1 MHQTENKT
9 ATAAEPAKKNGL
21 RLPEIYCLGLGQVI
35 GAGII
40 TLVGPAIA
48 LTGYSAWLGYFLA
61 IILGFISILPI
72 VFVTGTVRLTGGF
85 YSLISG
91 FCGKRV
97 AGMYAFAQLTK
108 LLNISLFGVSLG
120 TYLHSMFPQL
130 NPTAVGFVFLTLFYI
145 LNLFGVN
152 LMAKIQKYMTWTLFA
167 TLLMFTISGFF
178 HFNNNVFDI
187 KDPNFMINGA
197 KGLIASMFLFVF
209 STSGYSCVM
218 NYGLSAEQP
227 TRDIPRAVI
236 LCGLS
241 LIILYCG
248 VAIAAAC
255 SVPMGQISGQPLT
268 VVALNNLP
276 GPLYMLFM
284 IGGPIMALMTTLNGV
299 MPSNCFPIMIACE
312 DNWLPKAL
320 GRKNKHGAP
329 WIIMTINYIFGIIP
343 ILLGFSITTIT
354 KNITLLSSMLSFMY
368 CYAYFKLPTRY
379 KDAWEKSRYHV
390 SNGIYYAIC
399 TVCVAAQIIIFY
411 KSAQSLTPAIA
422 AFSICATLI
431 CVIAG
436 ALRSRNP
443 NVKIRP
449 QVFDD

>member
-1 MHQTENKT
+1 MSQTTN
-9 ATAAEPAKKNGL
+9 AAPASAGPEKKRGL

-61 IILGFISILPI
+61 IILGFISILPV

-85 YSLISG
+85 YSL
-91 FCGKRV
+91 
-97 AGMYAFAQLTK
+97 
-108 LLNISLFGVSLG
+108 
-120 TYLHSMFPQL
+120 
-130 NPTAVGFVFLTLFYI
+130 
-145 LNLFGVN
+145 
-152 LMAKIQKYMTWTLFA
+152 
-167 TLLMFTISGFF
+167 ISGFF

-187 KDPNFMINGA
+187 KDPNFMIDGT
-197 KGLIASMFLFVF
+197 KGLVASMFLFVF
-209 STSGYSCVM
+209 STSGYSNVM
-218 NYGLSAEQP
+218 NYGLSAEHP

-241 LIILYCG
+241 LIVLYCG
-248 VAIAAAC
+248 VSVAAAC
-255 SVPMGQISGQPLT
+255 SVPMDQIAGQPLT
-268 VVALNNLP
+268 LVAQHNLP
-276 GPLYMLFM
+276 GPLYVLFM
-284 IGGPIMALMTTLNGV
+284 IGGPIMALMTTLNAV
-299 MPSNCFPIMIACE
+299 IPSNCFPVMIACE

-329 WIIMTINYIFGIIP
+329 WIVMTINYILGVTP

-354 KNITLLSSMLSFMY
+354 KNITLLTSMLSFMY

-379 KDAWEKSRYHV
+379 KNAWEKSRYHV
-390 SNGIYYAIC
+390 PNGVYYAIC
-399 TVCVAAQIIIFY
+399 VLCVAAQVIIFY

-422 AFSICATLI
+422 AISIGATLV

-443 NVKIRP
+443 DVKIRP
-449 QVFDD
+449 QIFDD

>member
-1 MHQTENKT
+1 MSQTTNT
-9 ATAAEPAKKNGL
+9 VPATPEQEKKRGL

-61 IILGFISILPI
+61 IILGFISILPV

-120 TYLHSMFPQL
+120 TYLHSMYPQL
-130 NPTAVGFVFLTLFYI
+130 NPTAVGFLFLTLFYI
-145 LNLFGVN
+145 LNLCGVN
-152 LMAKIQKYMTWTLFA
+152 IMAKIQKYMTWTLIA
-167 TLLMFTISGFF
+167 ALIMFTISGFF

-187 KDPNFMINGA
+187 KDPNFMIDGS

-209 STSGYSCVM
+209 STSGYSNVM
-218 NYGLSAEQP
+218 NYGLSAEHP
-227 TRDIPRAVI
+227 TKDIPRAVI

-241 LIILYCG
+241 LIVLYCG

-255 SVPMGQISGQPLT
+255 SVPMDQIAGQPLT
-268 VVALNNLP
+268 VVALHNLP
-276 GPLYMLFM
+276 GPLYVLFM
-284 IGGPIMALMTTLNGV
+284 IGGPIMALMTTLNAV
-299 MPSNCFPIMIACE
+299 IPSNCFPVMIACE
-312 DNWLPKAL
+312 DNWLPKSL

-329 WIIMTINYIFGIIP
+329 WIIMTINYILGVTP

-354 KNITLLSSMLSFMY
+354 KNITLLTSMLSFIY

-379 KDAWEKSRYHV
+379 KNAWEKSKYHV
-390 SNGIYYAIC
+390 PNGVYYAIC
-399 TVCVAAQIIIFY
+399 AVCVAAQVIIFY
-411 KSAQSLTPAIA
+411 KSAQSLTPVIA
-422 AFSICATLI
+422 AVSIGATLV

-449 QVFDD
+449 QIFDD